1 MKDAIER
8 VQKPKMKIGDGVTT
22 KMGTRREIT
31 CAVRTKYYTLGA
43 RTFSSPLGK
52 CDAHGAHVGNVLFW
66 LNLTGKVVL
75 WEEKEDEC
83 CGKVWVFLIFS

>member
-1 MKDAIER
+1 MI
-8 VQKPKMKIGDGVTT
+8 VLVSSN
-22 KMGTRREIT
+22 MGTQREIIRT
-31 CAVRTKYYTLGA
+31 VRTKYYALGA

-52 CDAHGAHVGNVLFW
+52 CDAHGAHVENVLFT

-75 WEEKEDEC
+75 WKEKEDEC